1 MTIWKYVIK
10 DVSTSGPTK
19 EENNMKHNNLQISL
33 RRAFKFFFNWRDEE
47 DEIVNFHFQVSSKF
61 LASL

>member
-33 RRAFKFFFNWRDEE
+33 RRAFKFFLIGGMKKMRLWTFTFKYPA
-47 DEIVNFHFQVSSKF
+47 NF
-61 LASL
+61 